1 MNTDTQV
8 VHVIESVAR
17 DRGSYSPQA
26 YFFVLEALNFTL
38 EKLKKAGH
46 AGHITGSQLLSGIR
60 DFGVKSF
67 GFLGC
72 AVFESWGLKRTVD
85 FGDIVFDLV
94 SVQLLSKQ
102 ETDTKADFEDGF
114 DFASAFEK
122 RFLYEE

>member
-17 DRGSYSPQA
+17 DRGAYSPQA

-38 EKLKKAGH
+38 EKLHKAGH
-46 AGHITGSQLLSGIR
+46 AGHITGHQLLAGIR
-60 DFGVKSF
+60 EFGLKSF
-67 GFLGC
+67 GFLGR
-72 AVFESWGLKRTVD
+72 AVFESWGLRSTSD

-102 ETDTKADFEDGF
+102 DTDTKADFEDGF
-114 DFASAFEK
+114 DFCAAFEK
-122 RFLYEE
+122 RFVYEE